1 LEGKVKYLEVV
12 MTRLTIR
19 KYNLNILYNSQGI
32 VNNYINYFILILKI
46 RVRKSSALI
55 YVNKL

>member
-1 LEGKVKYLEVV
+1 